1 MSGGSSISTDVDG
14 EEGIV
19 AIFCCVSVSERN
31 VGQKISKYK
40 CKSVIVVESVISCTT
55 VFTKQQYKTFH
66 KWSNNT
72 LTLKTTSS

>member
-19 AIFCCVSVSERN
+19 AIFCCVRVSERN

-40 CKSVIVVESVISCTT
+40 CKSVIVVVSVISCTT
-55 VFTKQQYKTFH
+55 IFTKHQCKTFC
-66 KWSNNT
+66 KWSTNT
-72 LTLKTTSS
+72 LPLKTTSS